1 MVCDDVMRRDGRE
14 VLLKI
19 EKVEKVEGKGDITF
33 RVLNIHFIRCRFAI
47 EHGTFSQRSDFK

>member
-1 MVCDDVMRRDGRE
+1 MRRDGRE